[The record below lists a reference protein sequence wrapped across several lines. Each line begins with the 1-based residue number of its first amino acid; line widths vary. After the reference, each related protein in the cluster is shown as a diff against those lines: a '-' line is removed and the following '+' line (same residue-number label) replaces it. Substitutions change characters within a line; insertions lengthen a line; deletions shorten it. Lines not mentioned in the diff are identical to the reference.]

1 MQWRWILQIRWWGG
15 LWCGDTGGVDERVWH
30 LYLGL
35 NLSCI
40 AYWPRNLS
48 QVSQCL
54 GASVSPSGNWVGGAP
69 VAQSGPFLWRVEHWA
84 WRESHYRW
92 NVAVRLEVPL
102 MGSGRQTQTPVAQRG
117 GPGGW
122 LGFRALSWGVS

>member
-1 MQWRWILQIRWWGG
+1 MAVDIANTVGGGG

-54 GASVSPSGNWVGGAP
+54 GASVSPSGNWVGEP
-69 VAQSGPFLWRVEHWA
+69 LWLRADHSCGVWSTGHGGRVT
-84 WRESHYRW
+84 
-92 NVAVRLEVPL
+92 V
-102 MGSGRQTQTPVAQRG
+102 G
-117 GPGGW
+117 GTW
-122 LGFRALSWGVS
+122 LSD